1 MTNRIKENIPQT
13 FDLLFKVLSNQKFLN
28 KDGLGGE
35 LPFFIQSFPVAQQH
49 EVDAQIAS
57 LMKRLVVANVNILE
71 INLYHLCIE
80 LLEQEN
86 LLAQII
92 KQESGMQKNRLI
104 RVLSSALNIETKLI
118 PEIRRRMEGFPAK
131 IIFITGVGAAF
142 PVIRSHTILNNL
154 QSLVDQVPLVMF
166 FPGTY
171 NNRSLTLFDTL
182 KDDNYYRAHNLN
194 AYKI

>member
-13 FDLLFKVLSNQKFLN
+13 FDFLFKVLSNQKFLN

-35 LPFFIQSFPVAQQH
+35 IHFFIQSFQVAQQN
-49 EVDAQIAS
+49 EVDVQIPS
-57 LMKRLVVANVNILE
+57 LIKRLNAANINVLE

-80 LLEQEN
+80 ILEQEN
-86 LLAQII
+86 LLSQII
-92 KQESGMQKNRLI
+92 KLESGMQKNRLI
-104 RVLSSALNIETKLI
+104 RFLVGKLNIDTKII
-118 PEIRRRMEGFPAK
+118 PEIRKRMENIPSK
-131 IIFITGVGAAF
+131 IVFITGVGAAF

-154 QSLVDQVPLVMF
+154 QSLVDQIPLVMF

-171 NNRSLTLFDTL
+171 NNQSLTLFDRL

-194 AYKI
+194 DYKI

>member
-35 LPFFIQSFPVAQQH
+35 IPFFIQSFPVAQQH
-49 EVDAQIAS
+49 EVDIQIPS
-57 LMKRLVVANVNILE
+57 LIKRLVATNINILE

-80 LLEQEN
+80 ILEQEN
-86 LLAQII
+86 LLSQIL
-92 KQESGMQKNRLI
+92 KQENAMQKNKLI
-104 RVLSSALNIETKLI
+104 RVLRGTLSIEKKLI
-118 PEIRRRMEGFPAK
+118 PEIRKRMENYPAK
-131 IIFITGVGAAF
+131 IVFITGVGAAF

-154 QSLVDQVPLVMF
+154 QSLVDQIPLVMF

-171 NNRSLTLFDTL
+171 NNQSLTLFDRL

-194 AYKI
+194 DFKI

>member
-35 LPFFIQSFPVAQQH
+35 LPFFIQSFPVSQQH

-57 LMKRLVVANVNILE
+57 LIKRLVTANVTILE

-80 LLEQEN
+80 MLEQEN

-104 RVLSSALNIETKLI
+104 RVLSSALNIEKKLI
-118 PEIRRRMEGFPAK
+118 PEIRKRMDSFPAK

-171 NNRSLTLFDTL
+171 NNQSLTLFDTL

>member
-35 LPFFIQSFPVAQQH
+35 IPFFIQSFQVAQQH
-49 EVDAQIAS
+49 EVDVHIS
-57 LMKRLVVANVNILE
+57 LLIKRLIAVNINILE
-71 INLYHLCIE
+71 INLYLLCIE
-80 LLEQEN
+80 ILEQEN
-86 LLAQII
+86 LLAQIL

-104 RVLSSALNIETKLI
+104 RVLSSALNIDTKII
-118 PEIRRRMEGFPAK
+118 PEIQKRMENYPAK
-131 IIFITGVGAAF
+131 IVFITGVGAAF
-142 PVIRSHTILNNL
+142 PVIRSHNILNNL

-171 NNRSLTLFDTL
+171 NNKSLTLFDRL

>member
-35 LPFFIQSFPVAQQH
+35 IPFFIQSVQVAQQH
-49 EVDAQIAS
+49 EIDVHIPS
-57 LMKRLVVANVNILE
+57 LIKRLVSVNINILE

-80 LLEQEN
+80 ILEQEN
-86 LLAQII
+86 LLAPIL
-92 KQESGMQKNRLI
+92 KQESGMQKNRLF
-104 RVLSSALNIETKLI
+104 RVLSSTLNIDTKII
-118 PEIRRRMEGFPAK
+118 PEIQKRMENCQAK
-131 IIFITGVGAAF
+131 IVFITGVGAAF
-142 PVIRSHTILNNL
+142 PVIRSHNILNNL

-171 NNRSLTLFDTL
+171 NNKSLTLFDSL
-182 KDDNYYRAHNLN
+182 KDENYYRAHNLN
-194 AYKI
+194 EYKI

>member
-35 LPFFIQSFPVAQQH
+35 IPFFIQSFQVAQQH
-49 EVDAQIAS
+49 EIDVHISS
-57 LMKRLVVANVNILE
+57 LIKRLIAVNINILE
-71 INLYHLCIE
+71 INLYLLCIE
-80 LLEQEN
+80 ILKQEN
-86 LLAQII
+86 LLGQILT
-92 KQESGMQKNRLI
+92 QESGMQKNRLI
-104 RVLSSALNIETKLI
+104 RVLSSALNIDTKII
-118 PEIRRRMEGFPAK
+118 PEIQKRMENYPAK
-131 IIFITGVGAAF
+131 IVFITGVGAAF
-142 PVIRSHTILNNL
+142 PVIRSHNILNNL

-171 NNRSLTLFDTL
+171 NNKSLTLFDRL

>member
-35 LPFFIQSFPVAQQH
+35 LPFFIQSFPVTQQH

-57 LMKRLVVANVNILE
+57 LIKRLVAANVNILE
-71 INLYHLCIE
+71 INLYHLCVE
-80 LLEQEN
+80 MLEQEN

-92 KQESGMQKNRLI
+92 KQESGMQKNKLI
-104 RVLSSALNIETKLI
+104 RVLSSALNIEKKII
-118 PEIRRRMEGFPAK
+118 PEIRKRMDGFPAK
-131 IIFITGVGAAF
+131 IILITGVGAAF

-154 QSLVDQVPLVMF
+154 QSLVDQIPLVMF

-171 NNRSLTLFDTL
+171 NNQSLTLFDTL